1 MYIMFDMKRDESRE
15 ALTLQNSDA
24 LMIRVLK
31 VVFAVLL
38 LWMIWVVVE
47 TSLRSSLIEEWDTLA
62 AIPWMTATLK
72 DFYTNVFVIFLWV
85 CWKEPGVFRKL
96 LWLILLVGLG
106 SIATTFYVLLQL
118 FRLRPGEGIRELI
131 VRRNGA

>member
-1 MYIMFDMKRDESRE
+1 MSVLQYSDRWMIH
-15 ALTLQNSDA
+15 ALKL
-24 LMIRVLK
+24 L
-31 VVFAVLL
+31 FAGLF

-47 TSLRSSLIEEWDTLA
+47 TSLRSSLIEEWDRLA

-72 DFYTNVFVIFLWV
+72 DFYTNVVVIFLWV
-85 CWKEPGVFRKL
+85 CWKEPGVFRKA
-96 LWLILLVGLG
+96 LWLILLAGLG